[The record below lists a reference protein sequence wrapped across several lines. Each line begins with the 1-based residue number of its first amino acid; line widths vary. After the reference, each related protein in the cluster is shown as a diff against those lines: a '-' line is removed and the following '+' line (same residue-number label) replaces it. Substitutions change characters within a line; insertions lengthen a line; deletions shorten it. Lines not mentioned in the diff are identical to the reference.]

1 MTELIKAFKE
11 LDDLRVAEEVLSPA
25 VKLGPDPI
33 TGVDFSGKLC
43 EIQSSIT
50 KTKAE
55 IDEMLA
61 TMRDEKKS
69 VTLTDV
75 VDLINIGRSG
85 PSIFETVVYV
95 LDETSSAVTVDI
107 AELLLNFSLT
117 IPADEGIYKDLIYIL
132 SRTVDTVTENSHLT
146 DIAISL

>member
-1 MTELIKAFKE
+1 MTDLVKAFKE
-11 LDDLRVAEEVLSPA
+11 LDDYSIAEDVLSTA

-50 KTKAE
+50 KIKAE
-55 IDEMLA
+55 INEMLA

-69 VTLTDV
+69 ITSTDV
-75 VDLINIGRSG
+75 VDLINIGRNG
-85 PSIFETVVYV
+85 PSIFETVVYI
-95 LDETSSAVTVDI
+95 LDETSSAVTTDI

-117 IPADEGIYKDLIYIL
+117 IPADDGIYKDLIYIL
-132 SRTVDTVTENSHLT
+132 SRTVDTATGNSHLT